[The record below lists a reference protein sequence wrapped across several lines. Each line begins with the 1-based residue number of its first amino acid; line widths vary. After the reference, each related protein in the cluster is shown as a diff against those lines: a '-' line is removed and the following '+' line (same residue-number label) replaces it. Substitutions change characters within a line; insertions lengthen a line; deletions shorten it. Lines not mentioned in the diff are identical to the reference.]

1 MHTKKFLMTLN
12 PKQKCHPYFKVTYSQ
27 LLLNIT
33 TVFTSPLLHTFKSP
47 THQQKAFKETV
58 TLEYHTKYLDREYCS
73 LQGNKSHTMPTSLLY
88 SSGIPNVNTHQTEVY
103 TENPISY

>member
-12 PKQKCHPYFKVTYSQ
+12 PKQKCHSYFKVTYSQ

-58 TLEYHTKYLDREYCS
+58 TLEHHTKHLDREYCS
-73 LQGNKSHTMPTSLLY
+73 LQGNKSHTMPKSHLHL
-88 SSGIPNVNTHQTEVY
+88 SGIPNVNTHLTKVY
-103 TENPISY
+103 TENLLSY